1 MSHHPPSAA
10 HHVFSKNGWSLWQ
23 EITISSKFRGKYL
36 SIMPLGE
43 PGLCPPRAETFW
55 IRGRVFPHPEASL
68 EPPRLSLQE
77 GSLPS
82 GALEPPWPGPF
93 PSVWHGMVGPSLGS
107 HDHRPCVLPP
117 GAIHLEFQ
125 ASGNHYVW
133 RKSTSTVHNI
143 IVGKL
148 WIDQVRGALGSGG
161 LAWGS
166 AADHYY
172 LSPDR
177 GH

>member
-10 HHVFSKNGWSLWQ
+10 HYVFSKHGWSLWQ

-43 PGLCPPRAETFW
+43 WEPMLRRQNEGTWAMAGGSGRDVGLDVLLRPGKLVRTHGGD
-55 IRGRVFPHPEASL
+55 RT
-68 EPPRLSLQE
+68 
-77 GSLPS
+77 LPDS
-82 GALEPPWPGPF
+82 GLHSPT
-93 PSVWHGMVGPSLGS
+93 
-107 HDHRPCVLPP
+107 PP
-117 GAIHLEFQ
+117 GAIHLEFK

-148 WIDQVRGALGSGG
+148 WIDQVTGYL
-161 LAWGS
+161 WGQGFKS
-166 AADHYY
+166 QI
-172 LSPDR
+172 LRISS
-177 GH
+177 